1 MADQAFEVGTAKS
14 VHAFHVMPGMPGPE
28 GTLHSHDY
36 RIEVVVRR
44 AQLANGMVC
53 DLDMLDAA
61 LDEVIQTVAD
71 QDLEKIRPDGVD
83 AVTVEVFALWIH
95 GELAEPV
102 LSAGGEHL
110 TVRVWESEVAY
121 GGYAAALV

>member
-14 VHAFHVMPGMPGPE
+14 VHAFHIMPGMPGPE

-44 AQLANGMVC
+44 AQLADGMVC
-53 DLDMLDAA
+53 DLDLLDAA
-61 LDEVIQTVAD
+61 LDKVIQTVAD

-102 LSAGGEHL
+102 RSAGGEHL